1 MDLDSEDDDDSIYGE
16 GNDAKEV
23 QCLVDAEENTT
34 DPRTRQ
40 QDENH
45 LR

>member
-23 QCLVDAEENTT
+23 QCLVDAEGNTT
-34 DPRTRQ
+34 DSRTRQ